1 MHQANQAN
9 QVSRGLL
16 ADTFQLHSKNKTH
29 KKNKNILHYF
39 SFYQNG

>member
-1 MHQANQAN
+1 MQQANQAN

-16 ADTFQLHSKNKTH
+16 ADTFQLYSKNKAH
-29 KKNKNILHYF
+29 KKNKNTLHYF